1 MRLYSNN
8 QKRDEMTNN
17 QSVVEEDAIKIV
29 AAGAQFPS
37 PKHHMKGGVLFELHC
52 IRQRILSAVP
62 LVTRLNAP

>member
-1 MRLYSNN
+1 MG
-8 QKRDEMTNN
+8 
-17 QSVVEEDAIKIV
+17 EEDAIKIV